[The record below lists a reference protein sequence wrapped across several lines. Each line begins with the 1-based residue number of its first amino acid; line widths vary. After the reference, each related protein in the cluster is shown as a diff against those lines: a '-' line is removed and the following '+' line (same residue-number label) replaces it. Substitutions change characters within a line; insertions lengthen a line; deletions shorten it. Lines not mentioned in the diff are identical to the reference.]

1 MASPEDLLD
10 SIEALL
16 KEERLAIRQLDA
28 LAVEAFAAEKERLFI
43 ELKQELVGRRELHG
57 RVVRVMR
64 LARQN
69 CVLLAYARD
78 CVRDAMGSVARHL
91 NAGAALKGPRL
102 SQHPGERISMRVSVM
117 G

>member
-1 MASPEDLLD
+1 MASADELLD
-10 SIEALL
+10 RLETLL
-16 KEERLAIRQLDA
+16 GEERLAIRQLDA
-28 LAVEAFAAEKERLFI
+28 LQVEACAEEKERLFI

-57 RVVRVMR
+57 RVVRIMR
-64 LARQN
+64 CARQN

-91 NAGAALKGPRL
+91 NAGAALKGTHR

>member
-1 MASPEDLLD
+1 MSAEALLD
-10 SIEALL
+10 QIEALL
-16 KEERLAIRQLDA
+16 TAERAAIRQLESA
-28 LAVEAFAAEKERLFI
+28 TVEECAIEKERLFHC
-43 ELKQELVGRRELHG
+43 LKPVLVGRAELHG

-64 LARQN
+64 MARQN

-91 NAGAALKGPRL
+91 NTGPN
-102 SQHPGERISMRVSVM
+102 ERSGPSIAPSERRSVRVSVM